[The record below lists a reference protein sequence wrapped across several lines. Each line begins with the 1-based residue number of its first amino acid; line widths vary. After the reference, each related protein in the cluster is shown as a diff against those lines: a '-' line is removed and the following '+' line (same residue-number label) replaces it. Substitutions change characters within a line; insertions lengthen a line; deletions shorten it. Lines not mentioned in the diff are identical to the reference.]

1 MSDTL
6 FLAISYVDRFLS
18 MHAVPRAKLQLV
30 GVACM
35 LLAAKYEEIYAPQAR
50 PRPCAHCHMCAHTR
64 CSKGANGVDISLT
77 ACDCTRVPAAVV
89 EVLTARPHSVSHS

>member
-50 PRPCAHCHMCAHTR
+50 PWPPALCLYT
-64 CSKGANGVDISLT
+64 CSRQALWEPWAAQRKEPT
-77 ACDCTRVPAAVV
+77 AAGK
-89 EVLTARPHSVSHS
+89 EVSAPVLFWPIRHE